1 MLSIKERT
9 MKANNIKTFRQRANG
24 LTQAK
29 LAQTVGI
36 SEQHCQRLEYNKAE
50 PKVIL
55 ARKFADALGVETYQ
69 EFKDLFPLP
78 GEKGTTP

>member
-1 MLSIKERT
+1 MKPNSIKL
-9 MKANNIKTFRQRANG
+9 FRQRASD

-29 LAQTVGI
+29 LAKAVGI
-36 SEQHCQRLEYNKAE
+36 SEQHCQKLEYNKAE
-50 PKVIL
+50 PKVTL

-78 GEKGTTP
+78 GEGTTNKPQL